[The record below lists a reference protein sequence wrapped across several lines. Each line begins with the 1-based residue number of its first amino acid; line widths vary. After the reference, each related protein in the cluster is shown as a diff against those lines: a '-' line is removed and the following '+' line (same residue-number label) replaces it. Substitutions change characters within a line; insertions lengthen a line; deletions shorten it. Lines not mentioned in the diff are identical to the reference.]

1 MDDDKTQGRNSS
13 ETETWLTV
21 IQAADLLEITER
33 ATRKNCAAGKYQART
48 IQANGGEQYRIPL
61 SSLPPETQAKWFLQQ
76 AQREIDRLG
85 DPRARAEQTN
95 AERRALA
102 QRQIAEGKDPG
113 KLDLEPVPVNQEEK
127 EALWDRYDRAPA
139 GMKQEAQRRY
149 KVMLAYFAMEIEGVP
164 KGAIEKAIQ
173 AEYDVSQPTLW
184 RYRKA
189 IKGQQDRGVWVP
201 LLLPDWKGRTAYA
214 EFTEAAWEC
223 IKEDWGRLSGPSLA
237 ACYRR
242 ALQMAPAQ
250 GWTLPSL
257 DAVESRINALPH
269 WWRTARREGVK
280 ALAQNF
286 PAQRR
291 DYTGL
296 KLHEIWCSDGHKADV
311 FCRWPDGEVSRP
323 IVIAWL
329 ELRSRWCLGFEIGKT
344 ESADL
349 IRLAFKNAAEASKT
363 IPEAALIDNGRGYA
377 SKLLTGGQPT
387 RYRFKVKEEDIP
399 GILTLMGIQ
408 VIWTTPGHGQA
419 KPIESFWRTLAEAAK
434 RSEFAGAYCGNRP
447 DNKPDDADRANAVPI
462 ELYRRIVREEI
473 DAYHRRTHRGDGM
486 DGKTPEQVY
495 AELLAYTPVRQPS
508 QTQLRLCLLA
518 AEALKP
524 HREDGAFQV
533 LGNRYWSEKCA
544 DLRRDRAY
552 VVRFNPENAA
562 DPVCVYDG
570 EKFLCEAPLITKS
583 GFRDQQAAKDHNR
596 ARSQFVKSRKG
607 QMKAAEAMS
616 RAENWH
622 PEAPETGEPKPE
634 ESQNAAANPPAPKVA
649 RPVWPSQNY
658 AHQPNEEED
667 DISPEEQRKLEEMAH
682 ANLMRKVAARGE

>member
-1 MDDDKTQGRNSS
+1 MKNKENTENPPLLKLKEACALLGMDRSTLQRQ
-13 ETETWLTV
+13 
-21 IQAADLLEITER
+21 IQAGKHKVEKITD
-33 ATRKNCAAGKYQART
+33 
-48 IQANGGEQYRIPL
+48 NGGEQYRIPL
-61 SSLPPETQAKWFLQQ
+61 SSLPPEAQAKWFFQQ

-85 DPRARAEQTN
+85 DPRTRAEQIN
-95 AERRALA
+95 AELRALA
-102 QRQIAEGKDPG
+102 QKRIAEGKDPG

-173 AEYDVSQPTLW
+173 AEYGVSQPTLW

-189 IKGQQDRGVWVP
+189 IKDQQDQGVWVP

-214 EFTEAAWEC
+214 EFTEAAWES
-223 IKEDWGRLSGPSLA
+223 IKEDWGRPHQPSLA

-242 ALQMAPAQ
+242 AQKMAPAQ
-250 GWTLPSL
+250 GWVLPSL

-269 WWRTARREGVK
+269 WWRTARRKGLD
-280 ALAQNF
+280 ALARCY

-296 KLHEIWCSDGHKADV
+296 KLHEIWCSDGRMADV
-311 FCRWPDGEVSRP
+311 FCRWPDGEISRP
-323 IVIAWL
+323 IVVAWL
-329 ELRSRWCLGFEIGKT
+329 ELRSRRCLGFEISKVENG
-344 ESADL
+344 DL
-349 IRLAFKNAAEASKT
+349 IRLAFKNAAEASKA
-363 IPEAALIDNGRGYA
+363 IPEAALLDNGHGFA
-377 SKLLTGGQPT
+377 CKMLTGGQPT
-387 RYRFKVKEEDIP
+387 RYRFKVKEEDVP

-408 VIWTTPGHGQA
+408 VIWATPGHGQA
-419 KPIESFWRTLAEAAK
+419 KPIESFWRTLAEADK

-447 DNKPDDADRANAVPI
+447 QNKPDDADKKNAVPV

-473 DAYHRRTHRGDGM
+473 DAYHLRTHRGDAM
-486 DGKTPEQVY
+486 DGKTPEMVY

-524 HREDGAFQV
+524 HREDSAFQV

-544 DLRRDRAY
+544 DLRRDRSY

-570 EKFLCEAPLITKS
+570 DKFLCEVPLITKS

-596 ARSQFVKSRKG
+596 ARNRFIKSRKE

-616 RAENWH
+616 RAENWQ
-622 PEAPETGEPKPE
+622 PEEPETGNPTPE
-634 ESQNAAANPPAPKVA
+634 EPQNTAASLPTPKVA

-658 AHQPNEEED
+658 THQPDEEED
-667 DISPEEQRKLEEMAH
+667 DISPEELRELQEKAH